1 MEEKTNTCQRCG
13 QCCMRGGPAL
23 HEPDV
28 EFVRGSV
35 LPLSSLYTIRPGER
49 AYDNVGGGLFLVTR
63 DIVKIKSK
71 PGSAEC
77 LFYGSEAS
85 ACRIYESRP
94 LECRLQACWD
104 TSALEGVYADMR
116 LSRRA
121 VLENAQWL
129 CEMIDAHG
137 EQCHFEKIRQLVA
150 ERDEGD
156 ASATA
161 ALTGIINYDAQFRR
175 LAVEKGR
182 VPEELLDFLF
192 GKPLADILAEQ
203 FGVKVSR
210 QSAS

>member
-1 MEEKTNTCQRCG
+1 MEEKITTCQRCG
-13 QCCMRGGPAL
+13 QCCLRGGPAL
-23 HEPDV
+23 HEPDL
-28 EFVRGSV
+28 ELVRDSAV
-35 LPLSSLYTIRPGER
+35 PLSGLYTIRPGER
-49 AYDNVGGGLFLVTR
+49 AYDNVGGGLFLVTS

-71 PGSAEC
+71 AGSAQC
-77 LFYGSEAS
+77 LFYDPEGS
-85 ACRIYESRP
+85 ACRIYENRP

-104 TSALEGVYADMR
+104 TSALEGAYADMR

-121 VLENAQWL
+121 ILENAQWL
-129 CEMIDAHG
+129 CEMIDAHDA
-137 EQCHFEKIRQLVA
+137 QCHFEKVRQLVA

-156 ASATA
+156 GSATA

-192 GKPLADILAEQ
+192 GRPLADILAQQ

>member
-1 MEEKTNTCQRCG
+1 MKDEITTCQRCG
-13 QCCMRGGPAL
+13 NCCMRGGPAL

-28 EFVRGSV
+28 EFVRDGV
-35 LPLSSLYTIRPGER
+35 LPLSGLYTIRPGER

-71 PGSAEC
+71 TGSAEC
-77 LFYGSEAS
+77 LFYDPEAS

-104 TSALEGVYADMR
+104 TSALEGAYADMR

-121 VLENAQWL
+121 ILENAQWI
-129 CEMIDAHG
+129 CEMIDAHD

-156 ASATA
+156 RSATA
-161 ALTGIINYDAQFRR
+161 ALNGIINYDAQFRR
-175 LAVEKGR
+175 LAVEKGQ
-182 VPEELLDFLF
+182 VPEETLAFLF
-192 GKPLADILAEQ
+192 GRPLADVLAEQ
-203 FGVKVSR
+203 FGVKVTR
-210 QSAS
+210 QSTS